1 MLGDETTTWRTVR
14 SATHPEG
21 TPVTCL
27 SCGAVL
33 ETTATACPV
42 CGAAVPP
49 STVGTAVAAQSTAGA
64 EGAAQPSAPPP
75 TWSAPAPHPSGLPSD
90 VRGWGIAAH
99 LAGLGAAL
107 LTAAVFGFLGPLLVW
122 LLKRDQHP
130 FVEHHAKEALN
141 FQLSVLVYLAGAAVL
156 AIPAIIVGV
165 LTLGVGL
172 VALAILAAAAVVA
185 WFALPIV
192 AAVKASNG
200 EGFRYPLTIRFV
212 S

>member
-1 MLGDETTTWRTVR
+1 
-14 SATHPEG
+14 
-21 TPVTCL
+21 VTCL

-33 ETTATACPV
+33 ETTATACPI

-49 STVGTAVAAQSTAGA
+49 AMAGTAASAHPTASEQGA
-64 EGAAQPSAPPP
+64 SPPP
-75 TWSAPAPHPSGLPSD
+75 VVATPNWTAPSPHPSGLPND

-122 LLKRDQHP
+122 LLKRDQQP
-130 FVEHHAKEALN
+130 FIDHHAKEALN

-156 AIPAIIVGV
+156 AIPAFIVGV

-172 VALAILAAAAVVA
+172 VALAILVGAAVLA
-185 WFALPIV
+185 WFVLPIV